1 MSRISYAMT
10 ERSGLDKMHRAII
23 DTLNRLAAAAARKA
37 GIPPRQIHEVVF
49 AGNTTMI
56 HILLGLSPVELGAAP
71 FALASRD
78 PLDVK
83 ARDLGLHLHPA
94 ANAHV
99 LPSQAGHVGADNV
112 GVLLAVEPYRGD
124 EVTLTV
130 DVGTNAEILLGCRD
144 WHFSA
149 SSPTGPALEGAQI
162 TFGMRAAPGAIE
174 RVRIN
179 PETLEARFRVIGE
192 PRWSDEWQI
201 GPEVPAE
208 EQPSYLA
215 AGICGSGIVEVVAEM
230 FLAGI
235 ISADGRFDTTRQHR
249 RLRHVGGRPAYIL
262 ATAEQTAMGKP
273 IVITQD
279 DVRNVQL
286 AKAALYAGARLL
298 MNRSGAERIDH
309 VVLAGAFGSYIDPHY
324 ALVLGLIP
332 DVAPEQISAVGNAAG
347 DGARIALLN
356 RQKRAEAAEVARWVR
371 YVETAVD
378 PDFQEEFVAALHLP
392 HARDPFPTWKV
403 SCRRAP
409 PSARLA
415 LAAAGTRG
423 RRGLMDNSRN
433 LGPDLWFV
441 CLLSMMLPVA
451 DQIDREEG
459 T

>member
-1 MSRISYAMT
+1 EMRLSCVAQVQGDLLLFVPPESRGQQQVIRKAAGDQTIALDPAVRRVTALVDRAELGEHRGDWGRLRDALAEQWQLDARRIDLHALRQLQPALREGNWRVTATLWHDEVIDVSPGYERASYGLAVDVGSTTVAAYLCDLYTGELLATEAAMNPQVSYGEDLMSRISYAMT

-179 PETLEARFRVIGE
+179 PETLEA
-192 PRWSDEWQI
+192 
-201 GPEVPAE
+201 
-208 EQPSYLA
+208 
-215 AGICGSGIVEVVAEM
+215 
-230 FLAGI
+230 
-235 ISADGRFDTTRQHR
+235 
-249 RLRHVGGRPAYIL
+249 
-262 ATAEQTAMGKP
+262 
-273 IVITQD
+273 
-279 DVRNVQL
+279 
-286 AKAALYAGARLL
+286 
-298 MNRSGAERIDH
+298 
-309 VVLAGAFGSYIDPHY
+309 
-324 ALVLGLIP
+324 
-332 DVAPEQISAVGNAAG
+332 
-347 DGARIALLN
+347 
-356 RQKRAEAAEVARWVR
+356 
-371 YVETAVD
+371 
-378 PDFQEEFVAALHLP
+378 
-392 HARDPFPTWKV
+392 
-403 SCRRAP
+403 
-409 PSARLA
+409 
-415 LAAAGTRG
+415 
-423 RRGLMDNSRN
+423 
-433 LGPDLWFV
+433 
-441 CLLSMMLPVA
+441 
-451 DQIDREEG
+451 
-459 T
+459 